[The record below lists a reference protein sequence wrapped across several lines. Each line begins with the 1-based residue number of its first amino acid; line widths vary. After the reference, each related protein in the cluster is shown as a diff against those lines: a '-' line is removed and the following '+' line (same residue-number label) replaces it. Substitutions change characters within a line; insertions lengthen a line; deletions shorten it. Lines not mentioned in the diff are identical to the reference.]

1 LFLALRQWKFVSA
14 FRAFSHSALHGRWTA
29 GTGKCSTICYVEGE
43 AAFRAFHYRFRL
55 RAHSMS
61 LSLNHSFS
69 EILKTFLEMF
79 KKFNA
84 AIIKSIDLKDKT
96 VKSMIKKCM
105 KFDYV
110 RKN

>member
-1 LFLALRQWKFVSA
+1 
-14 FRAFSHSALHGRWTA
+14 
-29 GTGKCSTICYVEGE
+29 
-43 AAFRAFHYRFRL
+43 
-55 RAHSMS
+55 MS

-79 KKFNA
+79 KKFNT

>member
-1 LFLALRQWKFVSA
+1 LRT
-14 FRAFSHSALHGRWTA
+14 HS
-29 GTGKCSTICYVEGE
+29 I
-43 AAFRAFHYRFRL
+43 
-55 RAHSMS
+55 S
-61 LSLNHSFS
+61 LSLNHPLS
-69 EILKTFLEMF
+69 EILKAFLEMF

-84 AIIKSIDLKDKT
+84 AIIKSIGLKDET